1 MDGRVQLRQL
11 YSFSATPDLRL
22 LFVDDDPILREFAT
36 VHLASESMSIET
48 AGDGAE
54 GLERIAELKPDLV
67 LLDLEMPRI
76 DGFEVL
82 RRLRDDPATARLPVI
97 VVTGREDTGAIDR
110 AFDAG
115 ATSFIAK
122 PINWRLLAY
131 QIRYVH
137 RTCANE
143 TELLEERI
151 RISRARAHAE
161 AGLRAVAR
169 EGSRFLK
176 TACQVRPDLREAA
189 GDFAAAL
196 ETATAGPDGPG

>member
-11 YSFSATPDLRL
+11 YSFASPSDLRL
-22 LFVDDDPILREFAT
+22 LFVDDDPILREFAA
-36 VHLASESMSIET
+36 VHLATDAMSIET
-48 AGDGAE
+48 AADGAE
-54 GLERIAELKPDLV
+54 GLERIAELNPDLV
-67 LLDLEMPRI
+67 LLDLEMPRL

-82 RRLRDDPATARLPVI
+82 RRLRADPATARLPVI

-122 PINWRLLAY
+122 PINWRLLGY

-143 TELLEERI
+143 AELLEERI

-169 EGSRFLK
+169 EGSRFLRV
-176 TACQVRPDLREAA
+176 ACQASPQLREAA
-189 GDFAAAL
+189 GEFAAAL
-196 ETATAGPDGPG
+196 ETAVCDGTGPG